1 MLIRVSYYIC
11 CSPRYIFVVL
21 KETRINEIVG
31 NINEGEGESCES
43 VFFFLEEINMAT
55 PMSLSSRVNKKDG
68 ASL

>member
-43 VFFFLEEINMAT
+43 VFFFW
-55 PMSLSSRVNKKDG
+55 KK
-68 ASL
+68 